1 MLLGSNL
8 FEGKN
13 FITRGY
19 FIGQII
25 DELTAVSQQ
34 VKSRA
39 KLQLMDLNR
48 YLEDFFK
55 EILNTTLDYKLINLN
70 EDRSNNPG
78 LDLGDEAAEVAFQ
91 ITSTKSSEKINETLK
106 KAKAQKNKF
115 PTVYVLI
122 LQGKQSSYT
131 LKEEHTKHFGFE
143 AEEHIWDID
152 DLLKKILGLPLD
164 KLQNLHTYITREVA
178 RVKIELEVPDQNG
191 QYQTNIDKYIEAIP
205 KESLEGVAAYH
216 KFHTNKSEPYGQ
228 TEVETEG
235 DFKKF
240 IRTLKKL
247 PRITRQFYAFLL
259 ERGEWDDRGRG
270 TNRYVNEDHLKRI
283 CKLPDMDGELRLLGE
298 QGLCWWC
305 EPDDHGESATWRI
318 NAHKGAE
325 SEYFIYEFLE
335 YVSKKDLNLA
345 KAIVS
350 LDFSDFK

>member
-1 MLLGSNL
+1 M
-8 FEGKN
+8 
-13 FITRGY
+13 ITRGY

-39 KLQLMDLNR
+39 KLQLTDLNR

-55 EILNTTLDYKLINLN
+55 TILNITLDYKLINLN

-78 LDLGDEAAEVAFQ
+78 LDLGDEAAQVAFQ
-91 ITSTKSSEKINETLK
+91 ITSSKSSEKVNETLR
-106 KAKAQKNKF
+106 KAKAQKDKF
-115 PTVYVLI
+115 PTVYVLT
-122 LQGKQSSYT
+122 LQGKQSSYA
-131 LKEEHTKHFGFE
+131 LKEERTKVFNFK
-143 AEEHIWDID
+143 AEEHIWDVD
-152 DLLKKILGLPLD
+152 DLLKRILGLPLD
-164 KLQNLHTYITREVA
+164 KLQELHVYITREVA

-191 QYQTNIDKYIEAIP
+191 QYQTNIDRYIEALP
-205 KESLEGVAAYH
+205 KESFEGVSSYH
-216 KFHTNKSEPYGQ
+216 KFHAKKSEPYGQ
-228 TEVETEG
+228 TEDETEA
-235 DFKKF
+235 DFSKF
-240 IRTLKKL
+240 IKVLKKL

-270 TNRYVNEDHLKRI
+270 TNRYINEDHLKRI

-335 YVSKKDLNLA
+335 YVRKKDLNLA

>member
-1 MLLGSNL
+1 M
-8 FEGKN
+8 
-13 FITRGY
+13 ITRGY

-25 DELTAVSQQ
+25 DELAAVSQQ
-34 VKSRA
+34 AKSRA

-55 EILNTTLDYKLINLN
+55 EVLNTTLDYKLINLN

-106 KAKAQKNKF
+106 KAKAQKDKF

-131 LKEEHTKHFGFE
+131 LKDEHTQHFGFK

-164 KLQNLHTYITREVA
+164 KLQVLHTYITREVA

-191 QYQTNIDKYIEAIP
+191 QYQTNLDKYIEAIP
-205 KESLEGVAAYH
+205 KESFEGVSAYY
-216 KFHTNKSEPYGQ
+216 KFHKGKDEPYDY
-228 TEVETEG
+228 TEDQVVG

-240 IRTLKKL
+240 IRILKRL
-247 PRITRQFYAFLL
+247 PRITRQFYSFLL
-259 ERGEWDDRGRG
+259 ERGKWDG
-270 TNRYVNEDHLKRI
+270 TNRFINEDYLKNI
-283 CKLPDMDGELRLLGE
+283 CTFPSMEGELRLLGE
-298 QGLCWWC
+298 QNLCWWC

-318 NAHKGAE
+318 NTHKDAE
-325 SEYFIYEFLE
+325 SEYFTYEFLE
-335 YVSKKDLNLA
+335 YVRKNKLSLN